1 MSEHYRTAAGPW
13 AAASAPASSAPD
25 RPTWRGSRPPD
36 PGQAYPVYKDM
47 PPAPSAPPPGSW
59 PPATG
64 PSPAYQTWS
73 APWLTAAPDKPEKW
87 WVWWAVHG
95 GAGVTTLSQACPLGR
110 APTEGTVDVPY
121 PPVVVVCRTHA
132 SGLLA
137 AKELAA
143 SMATSRREQPGST
156 SRVVGLLTVADAPGS
171 LPKGLA
177 QLRRHV
183 AGGYGHA
190 WHIRWVE
197 AWRCGEAVTPETTPA
212 PVRRVLAR
220 VERRV
225 AEFIIS
231 QP

>member
-110 APTEGTVDVPY
+110 AP
-121 PPVVVVCRTHA
+121 
-132 SGLLA
+132 
-137 AKELAA
+137 
-143 SMATSRREQPGST
+143 MATSRREQPGST